1 MSEVKQESGRAG
13 ATERLFAGVFLTIV
27 GLLGFGGGFGMMGLG
42 GFRHGYGMMGGWGC
56 GYSPFFGG
64 FNIFFSLV
72 SLVFLGIALFGI
84 YLIYDAVRKREE
96 EALGER
102 SRLRHVCG

>member
-27 GLLGFGGGFGMMGLG
+27 GLLGFGGGFGMMG
-42 GFRHGYGMMGGWGC
+42 GWGC
-56 GYSPFFGG
+56 GYSPFFSG
-64 FNIFFSLV
+64 FNILFSLV

-84 YLIYDAVRKREE
+84 YLIYDAVRK
-96 EALGER
+96 
-102 SRLRHVCG
+102 